1 VSSTLYTIGTALRRA
16 HDHHLPVVLLVEGQW
31 LRGDVA
37 AVDGHGVILELDEE
51 EHSVVR
57 LEHISAVRV
66 RGRLPATSR
75 DTRDD
80 STHLPESAVGHEALQ
95 MVP

>member
-16 HDHHLPVVLLVEGQW
+16 HDHHLRVALLVEGQW
-31 LRGDVA
+31 IRGGVA
-37 AVDGHGVILELDEE
+37 AVDGHGVILELDEQ

-57 LEHISAVRV
+57 LESISAVRV
-66 RGRLPATSR
+66 RGALPATSR
-75 DTRDD
+75 DVGHEPTR
-80 STHLPESAVGHEALQ
+80 LPESASEHEALQ